1 MTVVQI
7 ISVISRVRVP
17 ECVYVRDA
25 DPFLTFQ
32 GGRDSVGYN
41 IGSEN
46 PKS

>member
-7 ISVISRVRVP
+7 ISVISECVFRVRVRAR
-17 ECVYVRDA
+17 CG
-25 DPFLTFQ
+25 PFSYLP